1 MLPGGE
7 GRVMRMRFNNIH
19 TPFRENV
26 TPLHKHTNKTQQ
38 VNKYGRYSTS
48 NHARL
53 TTYDMLR
60 SSYTLF
66 SGRLLHVNLLTVNPL
81 S

>member
-7 GRVMRMRFNNIH
+7 GCVMRMMFNNIR

-26 TPLHKHTNKTQQ
+26 TPLRKHTNKTQQ
-38 VNKYGRYSTS
+38 INKYGRYS
-48 NHARL
+48 NRDHARV
-53 TTYDMLR
+53 TTYVMLR

-66 SGRLLHVNLLTVNPL
+66 SGRSLHVNLMSGIPL